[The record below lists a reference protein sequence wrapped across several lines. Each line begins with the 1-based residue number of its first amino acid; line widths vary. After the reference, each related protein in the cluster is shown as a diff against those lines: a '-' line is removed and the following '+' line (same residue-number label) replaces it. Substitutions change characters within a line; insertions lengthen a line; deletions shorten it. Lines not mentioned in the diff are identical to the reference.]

1 MLLDELLD
9 RAQSGVQLLELVVI
23 GLLGRPANDEALVV
37 RSRGLGYDVE
47 VDVIDLLVRDLTVV
61 LREMSV
67 VWRVN
72 ARTRQAHL
80 QQVVVLNTECK
91 GDLLGRR

>member
-1 MLLDELLD
+1 MKLL
-9 RAQSGVQLLELVVI
+9 QLVVVSR
-23 GLLGRPANDEALVV
+23 LGGPADYQALAVG
-37 RSRGLGYDVE
+37 RRGLRDDVE

-80 QQVVVLNTECK
+80 QQVVVLNTERK